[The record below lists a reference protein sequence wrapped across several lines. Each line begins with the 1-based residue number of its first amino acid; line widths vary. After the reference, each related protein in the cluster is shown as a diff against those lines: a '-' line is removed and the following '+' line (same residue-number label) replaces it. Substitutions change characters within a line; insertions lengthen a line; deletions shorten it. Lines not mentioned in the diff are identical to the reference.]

1 MKHQILFSKL
11 EYYGVRG
18 IVLNWFIDYLA
29 NRKQRV
35 TYNSTDSDD
44 VIVNYGV
51 PQGSILG
58 QLLFLV
64 YMNDFN
70 CTSILFKVL
79 LYADDIAVCT
89 SGDNINTL
97 IQSLNEELYNINNW
111 IIANRLSLNI
121 AKSNF
126 IIFHSPKKV
135 ILYDSPPSTNNI
147 DLIRVTSFRYLGII
161 LDEHLSWLDHIKHR
175 QGRIARN
182 IGIIARIRPFVSTKT
197 ALLLYF
203 PLIYP
208 YLT

>member
-1 MKHQILFSKL
+1 MNHQILLSKL
-11 EYYGVRG
+11 EYYDVRG

-29 NRKQRV
+29 NNKHRV
-35 TYNSTDSDD
+35 TYNNTDSDD

-51 PQGSILG
+51 PQGTILG
-58 QLLFLV
+58 PLLFLV

-70 CTSILFKVL
+70 CTSTLFKVL
-79 LYADDIAVCT
+79 LYADDIAVYT

-135 ILYDSPPSTNNI
+135 IL
-147 DLIRVTSFRYLGII
+147 LIL
-161 LDEHLSWLDHIKHR
+161 
-175 QGRIARN
+175 
-182 IGIIARIRPFVSTKT
+182 PFHK
-197 ALLLYF
+197 
-203 PLIYP
+203 
-208 YLT
+208 

>member
-1 MKHQILFSKL
+1 MNHQILVSKL

-18 IVLNWFIDYLA
+18 IVLNWLIDYLA

-35 TYNSTDSDD
+35 TYNNTDSDG

-70 CTSILFKVL
+70 CISTLFKVL
-79 LYADDIAVCT
+79 LYADDIAVYT

-111 IIANRLSLNI
+111 IIVNRLSLNI

-126 IIFHSPKKV
+126 IIFRSQKRSYSM
-135 ILYDSPPSTNNI
+135 ILPLPQ
-147 DLIRVTSFRYLGII
+147 II
-161 LDEHLSWLDHIKHR
+161 LIW
-175 QGRIARN
+175 
-182 IGIIARIRPFVSTKT
+182 
-197 ALLLYF
+197 
-203 PLIYP
+203 
-208 YLT
+208 